1 MANTNVIATCAIAIY
16 IVGLIGITD
25 LLVSKNIL
33 SPFTSRKIIHLG
45 AASWLLFWPLY
56 EYPDE
61 DHDNNGSSS
70 DGSLLTWRL
79 NAVIPALKGIELF
92 VKGAI
97 IRDRNDKDVKT
108 MSRSGNPEE
117 LLFGPFQFTIIM
129 VIVGLYLFQQP
140 VSCLI
145 MGAVGVGD
153 GIAPLVGKRYGK
165 TKIYGEKTLEGS
177 LGTFVGTIVGYY
189 AYSMVLSSPTILS
202 FPLLCLCALIAS
214 IVELYSPPQI
224 ENLMIPLSMYYVH
237 ETVMNHA

>member
-1 MANTNVIATCAIAIY
+1 MANTNVIATGAIALY
-16 IVGLIGITD
+16 IVSLIAVTD
-25 LLVSKNIL
+25 LLVSKSIL

-56 EYPDE
+56 EYPDN
-61 DHDNNGSSS
+61 DDN
-70 DGSLLTWRL
+70 DSLLTWRL

-129 VIVGLYLFQQP
+129 VMVGYYLFQQP

-153 GIAPLVGKRYGK
+153 GIAPLVGKKYGK
-165 TKIYGEKTLEGS
+165 TKLYGEKTLEGS
-177 LGTFVGTIVGYY
+177 LGTFVGTIIGYY
-189 AYSMVLSSPTILS
+189 AYSMALSSPTILS
-202 FPLLCLCALIAS
+202 FPLLSLCAFIAS

-237 ETVMNHA
+237 QTIIQQSS